1 MKQKKSNS
9 QLNFAMCN
17 KLLPKSK
24 RSQLKIQEMAFML
37 VFVFLFFALAG
48 LFALTIFSG
57 NIKQEALKIAEMRT
71 LTSITNLA
79 DSPEFYCVVSKSN
92 CIDADKLISLA
103 KNKTNYLI
111 FWPFSSLKVVKMQAF
126 DKKESEMI
134 ECNWANYPDCEIFV
148 IYKKENKNIKNE
160 RLMSSYVS
168 LCRKEYE
175 NGYTYDKCE
184 IAKIVAGT
192 EIKTMD

>member
-1 MKQKKSNS
+1 MENKAHSH
-9 QLNFAMCN
+9 LNFVMHT

-48 LFALTIFSG
+48 LFALSIFSK
-57 NIKQEALKIAEMRT
+57 NLSQEAVKIAETRT

-92 CIDADKLISLA
+92 CVYADKLISLTN
-103 KNKTNYLI
+103 NKTNYI
-111 FWPFSSLKVVKMQAF
+111 KFWPFSSLKVVRIQAF

-134 ECNWANYPDCEIFV
+134 ECNWANYPDCDVFV
-148 IYKKENKNIKNE
+148 VYKKEDKNVKNE
-160 RLMSSYVS
+160 RLVSSYVA

-175 NGYTYDKCE
+175 NSYTYDKCD

-192 EIKTMD
+192 EITTQK